1 MIIRVVLFFLTYV
14 LAVAAQANEIVI
26 GVPVKLGH
34 LDPINL
40 KSLEEWEAYGAI
52 HEPLIRYDENETY
65 IPAGAKKWLFDTDKR
80 TVTFWLRDDFKFSDG
95 SKITANDVV
104 RTFKRILLI
113 DKTGTH
119 TLSRCFD
126 KGKRDHLKRLD
137 RDFYGITALDENTVI
152 FKFDSCNSSILPSF
166 ANADFGILKIEKD
179 RKKLQLETVP
189 KAVSGLYTYKVT
201 ADGLIL
207 NPNKYSFWWAKT
219 KETISPTIVY
229 KYWGTEFSSDNIK
242 DYPDMFRLADGTKL
256 ESLKRIGFN
265 VMYSIPIMTWYI
277 VPNSNYSKDRI
288 KFDNVMHDL
297 QSNLDL
303 NNVSYFKTNGLE
315 NIASSFFPKEFNC
328 DAAYES
334 PKGTHHKVINRSDY
348 EIFLKE
354 NPSGESKVFSDQI
367 RNELAKMGYRLVNK
381 ETEGSLNFTL
391 NRQFL
396 GDDLPYVF
404 KLVFKTFHAIP
415 DPDSIFDKYIDEL
428 DSAEKLK
435 QSSILKSMCARLYH
449 YNHLPLAHRKY
460 VLLAKDK
467 KMFRL
472 FSKISGTIYLEKI
485 AETQG

>member
-1 MIIRVVLFFLTYV
+1 
-14 LAVAAQANEIVI
+14 
-26 GVPVKLGH
+26 
-34 LDPINL
+34 
-40 KSLEEWEAYGAI
+40 
-52 HEPLIRYDENETY
+52 
-65 IPAGAKKWLFDTDKR
+65 
-80 TVTFWLRDDFKFSDG
+80 
-95 SKITANDVV
+95 
-104 RTFKRILLI
+104 
-113 DKTGTH
+113 
-119 TLSRCFD
+119 
-126 KGKRDHLKRLD
+126 
-137 RDFYGITALDENTVI
+137 
-152 FKFDSCNSSILPSF
+152 
-166 ANADFGILKIEKD
+166 
-179 RKKLQLETVP
+179 
-189 KAVSGLYTYKVT
+189 
-201 ADGLIL
+201 
-207 NPNKYSFWWAKT
+207 
-219 KETISPTIVY
+219 
-229 KYWGTEFSSDNIK
+229 
-242 DYPDMFRLADGTKL
+242 MFRLADGTKL